1 MHLVNEGFI
10 KSTDHQPTDH
20 RPTDHRPLTHRP
32 TDYGC
37 SFAAK
42 LSWKK
47 KIFFRKKY
55 LCFYKIYIICSKKC
69 FYIEKKF
76 YNEKFFY

>member
-1 MHLVNEGFI
+1 MLEKHLVNEGFI
-10 KSTDHQPTDH
+10 KSTDHRPTDH

-47 KIFFRKKY
+47 KFF
-55 LCFYKIYIICSKKC
+55 FSKKI
-69 FYIEKKF
+69 FVFLQNIHYLQQKMFLYGKKVL
-76 YNEKFFY
+76 